1 MNPSLTLRIA
11 SGFTVVLLLMGL
23 LTWNA
28 VQQQTTSIEN
38 LNELINVEVEKQKLA
53 ARMVQNLIA
62 LQRDEKNLILE
73 TDHAA
78 MEAFEQA
85 LLNTETELEQR
96 YRSLEKLADNAEKK
110 TLEKFYLIYQHLLSA
125 QKQIISYTRGNAN
138 DIARELSFSKTRAL
152 SLQSQTLLAE
162 LVDNIDAELDKNLR
176 KRTAQQQQA
185 IQNMLVIGLVALVVT
200 LLAAIS
206 IVRYQKRRIDRLS
219 NKAGQ
224 IARGYLPD
232 MGSEIT
238 DELSAVEKAL
248 DDITQNL
255 REVIS
260 YSSFYSNGDFSK
272 RLKPR
277 SQHDSLVDTINQ
289 MADSSLEVI
298 RQAKVIAN
306 GDYRTDF
313 SPRSGED
320 ELGLALQQMT
330 ASLRRFEEETQNRA
344 WIDSGIALISKTALA
359 ANNESILAESLLSTL
374 CQYTGATLGAFYT
387 RQAYQQDHS
396 AETKPSLLRAASY
409 ALSQN
414 DSERLHLHWGES
426 LAGQAAADNSM
437 IEVHEVP
444 DDYFRINSSL
454 GDSLPRHL
462 IVMPFSYQ
470 NNVLGV
476 IELASLTQLDE
487 NSKTLLE
494 RSMVAIGIAVESA
507 RRNTELAISLQNAQ
521 TLTEELQQQ
530 QEELEE
536 NNQQLEEQTTQLE
549 KQAEEI
555 EVSRNELEARNE
567 QLQSAQLE
575 LTQRAKELE
584 LSSKYKSE
592 FLANMSH
599 ELRTPL
605 NSIMLLSSMLADGSV
620 KDIGEESRNQCRI
633 IKEAG
638 TDLLR
643 LINEVLDLAKIES
656 GKISI
661 SLKTLPVSNLVKPL
675 QDIFQ
680 PLADKKGLSLDFQL
694 DTKQNQAIKTDPDR
708 VLQVLRNFLSNALK
722 FTHEGGIKV
731 LIHVPPASLANDLI
745 EHGETAEHFSANPG
759 DFIAISIKDSGI
771 GIPADKQQLV
781 FEAFQQSDGSIS
793 REYGGTG
800 LGLSISRELAGKLGG
815 AIALSSETG
824 KGSTFT
830 LLLPLNGTQTAADE
844 SVSSTMPSAEVV
856 IAASKIEAIAKIGD
870 DRDHLEAGDENI
882 LLIVEDDM
890 HFAESLMQLAR
901 EKGHKVIHTTTGS
914 DAIHLAEH
922 YQPIGILLDIKLPVM
937 DGWQVLQ
944 QLKRRESTRH
954 IPVHV
959 MSVTEDNSFS
969 LRLGAI
975 EHLVKPVSSE
985 QIEQALEEIKI
996 LSTTTQ
1002 RKLLIIEDDRVQA
1015 EAMARLLCDN
1025 DVECTIADTAAR
1037 AIELLRQQ
1045 KFHACIVDLK
1055 LPDMSG
1061 QELIK
1066 LISNDNSIPPLPI
1079 LIYTGRELSLQEEQE
1094 LREFAD
1100 SIILKTV
1107 DSTERLLE
1115 ETTIF
1120 LHRVTSRMSEDKKH
1134 ILRQLGG
1141 TEKVLAGRTVLVVD
1155 DDIRN
1160 TFALKAMLENKGIN
1174 VISAINGEKGI
1185 EALKNNPAIDIV
1197 LMDIMM
1203 PVMDGL
1209 TAMREIRKIKDYAEL
1224 PIIALT
1230 AKAMSGDRQE
1240 CLAAGASDYMSKP
1253 LDYSQLLSLLRVW
1266 LSTNR

>member
-584 LSSKYKSE
+584 L
-592 FLANMSH
+592 
-599 ELRTPL
+599 
-605 NSIMLLSSMLADGSV
+605 
-620 KDIGEESRNQCRI
+620 
-633 IKEAG
+633 
-638 TDLLR
+638 
-643 LINEVLDLAKIES
+643 
-656 GKISI
+656 
-661 SLKTLPVSNLVKPL
+661 
-675 QDIFQ
+675 
-680 PLADKKGLSLDFQL
+680 
-694 DTKQNQAIKTDPDR
+694 
-708 VLQVLRNFLSNALK
+708 
-722 FTHEGGIKV
+722 
-731 LIHVPPASLANDLI
+731 
-745 EHGETAEHFSANPG
+745 
-759 DFIAISIKDSGI
+759 
-771 GIPADKQQLV
+771 
-781 FEAFQQSDGSIS
+781 
-793 REYGGTG
+793 
-800 LGLSISRELAGKLGG
+800 
-815 AIALSSETG
+815 
-824 KGSTFT
+824 
-830 LLLPLNGTQTAADE
+830 
-844 SVSSTMPSAEVV
+844 
-856 IAASKIEAIAKIGD
+856 
-870 DRDHLEAGDENI
+870 
-882 LLIVEDDM
+882 
-890 HFAESLMQLAR
+890 
-901 EKGHKVIHTTTGS
+901 
-914 DAIHLAEH
+914 
-922 YQPIGILLDIKLPVM
+922 
-937 DGWQVLQ
+937 
-944 QLKRRESTRH
+944 
-954 IPVHV
+954 
-959 MSVTEDNSFS
+959 
-969 LRLGAI
+969 
-975 EHLVKPVSSE
+975 
-985 QIEQALEEIKI
+985 
-996 LSTTTQ
+996 
-1002 RKLLIIEDDRVQA
+1002 
-1015 EAMARLLCDN
+1015 
-1025 DVECTIADTAAR
+1025 
-1037 AIELLRQQ
+1037 
-1045 KFHACIVDLK
+1045 
-1055 LPDMSG
+1055 
-1061 QELIK
+1061 
-1066 LISNDNSIPPLPI
+1066 
-1079 LIYTGRELSLQEEQE
+1079 
-1094 LREFAD
+1094 
-1100 SIILKTV
+1100 
-1107 DSTERLLE
+1107 
-1115 ETTIF
+1115 
-1120 LHRVTSRMSEDKKH
+1120 
-1134 ILRQLGG
+1134 
-1141 TEKVLAGRTVLVVD
+1141 
-1155 DDIRN
+1155 
-1160 TFALKAMLENKGIN
+1160 
-1174 VISAINGEKGI
+1174 
-1185 EALKNNPAIDIV
+1185 
-1197 LMDIMM
+1197 
-1203 PVMDGL
+1203 
-1209 TAMREIRKIKDYAEL
+1209 
-1224 PIIALT
+1224 
-1230 AKAMSGDRQE
+1230 
-1240 CLAAGASDYMSKP
+1240 
-1253 LDYSQLLSLLRVW
+1253 
-1266 LSTNR
+1266 